1 MEENAENCSLLFFF
15 LTFSSIIFSLS
26 LFPYPRRFVRGDI
39 IEGWL
44 SLENTPIPFRP
55 LRGMSDWTRKL
66 EVGDEFIGR
75 EDGKTG
81 DG

>member
-15 LTFSSIIFSLS
+15 LTFSSIIFFLPLS
-26 LFPYPRRFVRGDI
+26 FHIQIRSWRYHRGI
-39 IEGWL
+39 V
-44 SLENTPIPFRP
+44 IPGKYTDSSFRP
-55 LRGMSDWTRKL
+55 LRGMRKL
-66 EVGDEFIGR
+66 EVGDEFIGQ